1 LSKGVE
7 FSLNFAP
14 FSIKK
19 NQAQNKGI
27 SQYNTDTAIWHWAK
41 SKKDY
46 LCHSNQTLLMSN
58 TQYLGIDV
66 GGTNVK
72 MGIVDAQTGVIT
84 NFQSH
89 DTLRWRESK
98 HFVDRL
104 ADAIDLQ
111 LIEHRNVKKVG
122 IGVPGTLSRNR
133 RTLLEITAIP
143 ETNGTPLLDVLES
156 RFPEISFFLENDANA
171 AALGEFYFGQN
182 VPEDYIFITLGTGVG
197 GAAIID
203 KKVFLGGNGNAM
215 EPGHLPSRNGKV
227 LERNIGK
234 KELLEMANNMRASWQ
249 GQTILPADGSIST
262 TGLIVA
268 AEDGDPLAINILSE
282 MGSMLGDNLVALIR
296 ILDINTILIGGGL
309 SAAFDF
315 ILPAVQ
321 KQLQYWLTPA
331 YLNELK
337 ILRATLGNDAGLLG
351 AASLCF

>member
-1 LSKGVE
+1 
-7 FSLNFAP
+7 
-14 FSIKK
+14 
-19 NQAQNKGI
+19 
-27 SQYNTDTAIWHWAK
+27 
-41 SKKDY
+41 
-46 LCHSNQTLLMSN
+46 MSN
-58 TQYLGIDV
+58 THYLGIDV

-72 MGIVDAQTGVIT
+72 MGIVDAETGVIS

-111 LIEHRNVKKVG
+111 LIQHKEVHKVG

-143 ETNGTPLLDVLES
+143 ETNGTHLIDILEE
-156 RFPEISFFLENDANA
+156 RFPGVAFFLENDANA

-197 GAAIID
+197 GAAIIN
-203 KKVFLGGNGNAM
+203 KKIFLGGNGNAM
-215 EPGHLPSRNGKV
+215 EPGHLPSKNGKV

-234 KELLEMANNMRASWQ
+234 KELLDMANNMRAAWT
-249 GQTILPADGSIST
+249 GKTILPNDGSIST

-268 AEDGDPLAINILSE
+268 AEDGDALALEILNE

-309 SAAFDF
+309 SAAFEF
-315 ILPAVQ
+315 ILPAIQ
-321 KQLQYWLTPA
+321 RQLKYWLTPA
-331 YLNELK
+331 YLKDLQILK
-337 ILRATLGNDAGLLG
+337 ATLGNDAGLLG

>member
-1 LSKGVE
+1 
-7 FSLNFAP
+7 
-14 FSIKK
+14 
-19 NQAQNKGI
+19 
-27 SQYNTDTAIWHWAK
+27 
-41 SKKDY
+41 
-46 LCHSNQTLLMSN
+46 MSN
-58 TQYLGIDV
+58 THYLGIDV

-72 MGIVDAQTGVIT
+72 MGIVDAETGVIS

-111 LIEHRNVKKVG
+111 LIQHKEVHKVG

-143 ETNGTPLLDVLES
+143 ETNGTHLIDILEE
-156 RFPEISFFLENDANA
+156 RFPGVAFFLENDANA

-197 GAAIID
+197 GAAIIN
-203 KKVFLGGNGNAM
+203 KKIFLGGNGNAM
-215 EPGHLPSRNGKV
+215 EPGHLPSKNGKV

-234 KELLEMANNMRASWQ
+234 KELLDMANNMRAAWT
-249 GQTILPADGSIST
+249 GKTILPNDGSIST

-268 AEDGDPLAINILSE
+268 AEDGDALALEILNE

-309 SAAFDF
+309 SAAFEF
-315 ILPAVQ
+315 ILPAIHR
-321 KQLQYWLTPA
+321 QLKYWLTPA
-331 YLNELK
+331 YLKDLQILK
-337 ILRATLGNDAGLLG
+337 ATLGNDAGLLG